1 MINTILKILQATPRQ
16 FLLSS
21 AAVICTMAIIS
32 PATARITLETTSSS
46 RLGVIS
52 KNETAGPKKLK
63 KKQAL
68 ATQREAKTRKYSID
82 QKFRPQE
89 VTFSGYVPG
98 TIVIDQKRHFLYL
111 VTTPT
116 TARRYGVGV
125 GKQSQAFQGKAI
137 IKAKREWPRWIPT
150 KAMIERDPARYGRLK
165 NGLDGGPGN
174 PLGSRALYLYQ
185 GNEDTYIRI
194 HGTIQPWTVGRSV
207 SSGCFRMINEDV
219 MDLYDR
225 VSLGTQVVV
234 L

>member
-1 MINTILKILQATPRQ
+1 MITIIFKPTPQQ
-16 FLLSS
+16 FLLRT
-21 AAVICTMAIIS
+21 IAIICIMIAIT
-32 PATARITLETTSSS
+32 PATARTTHETTSSS
-46 RLGVIS
+46 QSGVVA
-52 KNETAGPKKLK
+52 KNETGGPKKSN
-63 KKQAL
+63 KKQSL
-68 ATQREAKTRKYSID
+68 ATRSETKNDRYTIDPKYL
-82 QKFRPQE
+82 PQE
-89 VTFSGYVPG
+89 VTFSGYAPG
-98 TIVIDQKRHFLYL
+98 TIVIDQKQHFLYL
-111 VTTPT
+111 VITST

-150 KAMIERDPARYGRLK
+150 KAMIERDPARYGRLR

-185 GNEDTYIRI
+185 GNKDTYIRI

-225 VSLGTQVVV
+225 VSLGTHVVV